1 MSALFGKWGPSA
13 RRSKPPDRFCYV
25 NFDVCA
31 GIVWKIF
38 GHWISRWLL
47 LTDPGRYGEQ
57 HVSKGDGEKE
67 HGDPP
72 LCWTQ
77 FTWTFYQSHPS
88 MSQLTDASFGQSI
101 LNLDIPE
108 AEVSSFSLGQIF
120 FWWRQRGS
128 PVFEIKVP
136 NCLGTP
142 VFPNLDEFSE
152 KTPNGLWPQLGV
164 LPD

>member
-1 MSALFGKWGPSA
+1 M
-13 RRSKPPDRFCYV
+13 
-25 NFDVCA
+25 
-31 GIVWKIF
+31 
-38 GHWISRWLL
+38 

-120 FWWRQRGS
+120 F
-128 PVFEIKVP
+128 
-136 NCLGTP
+136 
-142 VFPNLDEFSE
+142 
-152 KTPNGLWPQLGV
+152 
-164 LPD
+164 